1 MEFFIIVWVVLSIIP
16 AAFAEQKGR
25 SRLAFFV
32 ISLGLSPLVGILAAL
47 IAKPNVE
54 KVVAQWL
61 QSGECK
67 RCPFCVEIIKVEAKV
82 CRYCGKELIVTSEPS
97 A

>member
-1 MEFFIIVWVVLSIIP
+1 MHQENYTVEFLIIVWVVLSIIP
-16 AAFAEQKGR
+16 AAIAEQKGR
-25 SRLAFFV
+25 SRLAFFI
-32 ISLGLSPLVGILAAL
+32 ISLGLSPLVGILASL

-54 KVVAQWL
+54 KVAAQWL

-67 RCPFCVEIIKVEAKV
+67 KCPFCAEIIKVEAKV
-82 CRYCGKELIVTSEPS
+82 CRYCEKEL